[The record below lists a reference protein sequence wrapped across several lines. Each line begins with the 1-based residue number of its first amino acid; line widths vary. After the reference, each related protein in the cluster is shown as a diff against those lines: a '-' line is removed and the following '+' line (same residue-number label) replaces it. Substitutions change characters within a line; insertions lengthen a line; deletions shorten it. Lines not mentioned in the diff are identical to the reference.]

1 MQQLAKETR
10 LVIFTT
16 IFQTGSATTVEG
28 LSFQPNL
35 KPLQLVV
42 TSSSTQCVLC
52 TLPQQ
57 MKKQISLNIP
67 PSCWLVSCVKLI
79 MPALPDVGRHNNR
92 MYNSGVCVGGNAD
105 CLSGEPRGW
114 SVSLSHHTEDVV
126 GLLAHTLGALNKMKF
141 CLLCKQRNS
150 WVARSSLVP

>member
-1 MQQLAKETR
+1 MNSYLDIATQPPLHTQVKSITGRQSVKLCSQSLPSFRHFCDSLLACGQSLGMQQLAKETR

-79 MPALPDVGRHNNR
+79 IAAYTYTRILHSIVVPTYIRKSRH
-92 MYNSGVCVGGNAD
+92 D
-105 CLSGEPRGW
+105 
-114 SVSLSHHTEDVV
+114 
-126 GLLAHTLGALNKMKF
+126 
-141 CLLCKQRNS
+141 
-150 WVARSSLVP
+150 